1 MRSLIPTAALAMIVA
16 TGALMP
22 VPAAALAVP
31 RDREKL
37 RELPSNWLD
46 DDLGEQP
53 GTPAEARRAE
63 ADQAQ
68 AATDQAKSDAAE
80 CRRAESG
87 STGMIVGAVAGGLL
101 GRAIDGGRS
110 SAVGTIIGAG
120 GGALLGREVQRQAKC
135 K

>member
-1 MRSLIPTAALAMIVA
+1 MRSLIPAAALAVVVA

-31 RDREKL
+31 SHREQL
-37 RELPSNWLD
+37 RELPSDWLD
-46 DDLGEQP
+46 DDLGDQP
-53 GTPAEARRAE
+53 STSAEPRRAE
-63 ADQAQ
+63 ADR
-68 AATDQAKSDAAE
+68 AKSDAAE
-80 CRRAESG
+80 CRRAEAG
-87 STGMIVGAVAGGLL
+87 GTGLIVGAVAGGLL

-135 K
+135 R